1 MLFKRNVLTKILN
14 SGIRAEFAIVKDEGV
29 YKAALYVSGRYIPG
43 PALPEPLTPPK
54 DDLTHWMG
62 NRPSVGL
69 TDEEAERIL
78 REVELENSVL
88 KHIRKLD
95 DESV

>member
-1 MLFKRNVLTKILN
+1 MLFKRNILTKILN

-78 REVELENSVL
+78 REVELENAVL
-88 KHIRKLD
+88 KHIRKQ
-95 DESV
+95 ESA